1 MIEISERLFKDIEE
15 GVCRRKEQLFT
26 FSLGRQIEEYLE
38 TMQDEVDAEW
48 KRVSDSE
55 NVKFLLEIIPNNLNY
70 INEKLTNTLLAA
82 ED

>member
-1 MIEISERLFKDIEE
+1 MELSERLFKDIEE

-38 TMQDEVDAEW
+38 TMEDDAEW

-55 NVKFLLEIIPNNLNY
+55 NVKFLLDHIPNNLNY